1 MSGPPIHK
9 GVERYK
15 PRIFGFPVHEVAVL
29 HRWQERVAE
38 QMQVNVGAGLT
49 STSGGGV
56 GGGVSSN
63 GNGGGQQA
71 AQRGGTGG
79 KGPHQDVPI
88 AARR

>member
-49 STSGGGV
+49 STSGGG
-56 GGGVSSN
+56 GAGVSSN

-71 AQRGGTGG
+71 AQQRGGN
-79 KGPHQDVPI
+79 GPHQDVPV
-88 AARR
+88 AGRR